1 MAKPSQPRLRALVQ
15 LAALVGSLA
24 DQPLLPGPPPTA
36 GHEVNGFV
44 LLERVASLPGTLAL
58 TGSVHPAESEEA
70 LVLRSAI
77 ERVIGGPPA
86 SDTSFPLQLIHPPG
100 STPAAAL
107 VESLG
112 GGTSGLPALPDP
124 YETELLSE
132 ARAYRLHRR
141 VNRGAHGEVWRAV
154 RSDDP
159 QATRLDTLPDHPPR
173 PPVAL

>member
-1 MAKPSQPRLRALVQ
+1 MAKPSQPRIRALVQ

-58 TGSVHPAESEEA
+58 TSSRSVHPAESEEA

-86 SDTSFPLQLIHPPG
+86 SDTSFPLQLISHPPG

-112 GGTSGLPALPDP
+112 GGTSKGERGGEGFPPPACRTSQLYYPI
-124 YETELLSE
+124 L
-132 ARAYRLHRR
+132 
-141 VNRGAHGEVWRAV
+141 
-154 RSDDP
+154 
-159 QATRLDTLPDHPPR
+159 
-173 PPVAL
+173 